1 MRAIHSPERV
11 GSILKKEVRATAEEA
26 SERQGGRLQEAGGVR
41 ILKGVDGA
49 VGAAEEGMI
58 VMEAERAEGEGEG
71 VEEGA
76 GQAGVGY
83 RESPNGI
90 RCVVAVDRLVRKSP
104 ENGFQ
109 RRMYFH

>member
-26 SERQGGRLQEAGGVR
+26 SERQGGRLQEAGGGR
-41 ILKGVDGA
+41 ILKGV
-49 VGAAEEGMI
+49 VGAAEEEMI
-58 VMEAERAEGEGEG
+58 VMEAECAEGEGEG

-76 GQAGVGY
+76 GQAEVGY

-104 ENGFQ
+104 ESGFQ